1 MPRRPL
7 QEASR
12 PIVRGQEMGWERA
25 WRGQGAR
32 GGFGLATSGRIPVAS
47 AGQIDAGYCLRFLRR
62 IRDCSFATVDA
73 EGLPAVRVID
83 VMHVED
89 GRLFFLASC
98 VLKTGR
104 SGSTRGH
111 ACVAGCAKRRVRTA
125 RYFGPQGARMAGRER
140 IGHPRG
146 VRRFPRIGR
155 EDLP

>member
-1 MPRRPL
+1 
-7 QEASR
+7 
-12 PIVRGQEMGWERA
+12 MGRERA
-25 WRGQGAR
+25 WHGQGAR

-89 GRLFFLASC
+89 GRLFFLALRAS
-98 VLKTGR
+98 KTGR

-111 ACVAGCAKRRVRTA
+111 ACVAGCVKRRARTA
-125 RYFGPQGARMAGRER
+125 RYFGPRGARMAGREE
-140 IGHPRG
+140 IEHPRG
-146 VRRFPRIGR
+146 VRRLPRIGR